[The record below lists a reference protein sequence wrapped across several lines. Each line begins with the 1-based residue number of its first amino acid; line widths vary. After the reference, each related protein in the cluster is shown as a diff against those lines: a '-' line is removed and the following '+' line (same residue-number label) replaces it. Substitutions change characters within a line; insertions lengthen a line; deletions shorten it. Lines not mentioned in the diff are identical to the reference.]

1 MNSAHSHVQCTRC
14 TCRFSVC
21 WNQSLT
27 FNHAAYYVLY
37 TCNNYYTL
45 DTVFSLPVQ
54 VTGDKEW
61 ESQQQQIVTIEL
73 PNDGRRGFGFGIVS
87 VGEPKKT
94 VVHSLVSGGV
104 AEQVYTV
111 LRVLSTVRVAQ
122 GILHSGCREQ
132 CVCVCVCACMCVCVC
147 VLCGVC
153 VCVCACYVVCV
164 CVCVRV
170 CVCVCVRAL
179 HIHVLREYKCIVRFS
194 LGIVK
199 KSNGYLR
206 CHSLDKTVL

>member
-1 MNSAHSHVQCTRC
+1 M
-14 TCRFSVC
+14 
-21 WNQSLT
+21 
-27 FNHAAYYVLY
+27 
-37 TCNNYYTL
+37 
-45 DTVFSLPVQ
+45 
-54 VTGDKEW
+54 TGDKEW

-132 CVCVCVCACMCVCVC
+132 CVCVCVCACMCVCVR
-147 VLCGVC
+147 VC

-164 CVCVRV
+164 CVCA
-170 CVCVCVRAL
+170 CVCMCVRACAT
-179 HIHVLREYKCIVRFS
+179 HPC
-194 LGIVK
+194 
-199 KSNGYLR
+199 
-206 CHSLDKTVL
+206 TA